1 MAIQQLLFAACLFAL
16 THSSYAQHF
25 QPVHSP
31 DKATR
36 SAAGAP
42 PAFYLDSLR
51 IDPNKYYFSAKDIAA
66 VQVVKGFDSTLGAEG
81 KVYISTKH
89 PPMHFLSLGQVIAA
103 QSQLQ
108 HSSPILFLIDGNTLI
123 DTAGVRIETSLTTSV
138 KVIPGASITYLNGQ
152 ARYLALLT
160 LSTKKDTIV
169 NLR

>member
-1 MAIQQLLFAACLFAL
+1 
-16 THSSYAQHF
+16 
-25 QPVHSP
+25 
-31 DKATR
+31 
-36 SAAGAP
+36 
-42 PAFYLDSLR
+42 
-51 IDPNKYYFSAKDIAA
+51 
-66 VQVVKGFDSTLGAEG
+66 
-81 KVYISTKH
+81 
-89 PPMHFLSLGQVIAA
+89 MHFLSFGQVIAA

-108 HSSPILFLIDGNTLI
+108 HSFPILFLIDGNTLI